1 MKRVWIFNIIVG
13 LFFSSYG
20 FSGEKRELS
29 FRVLQEG
36 TQLLFDSAK
45 KGLLE
50 GVQESVLSYAD
61 LRARDS
67 LGRTALHYA
76 AQSGNYLCTAFLL
89 GLGFEVDAVDNKG
102 ETALM
107 VAASS
112 GNIDCAKVLLDAR
125 ANVLAS
131 NLKGD
136 QVIHYAVNREGN
148 EDLLLLLMSRGAQ
161 VSHQDSKGMP
171 ALHRAVFFANVSM
184 VRFLLEELG
193 VHYNSIDREGHKA
206 CDLASNCS
214 SGLGFTMKSED
225 EKERAKAVEDLF
237 HQYTFFEI
245 GIKEEEASKKRAPK
259 LKARLPRREEVVKEV
274 RNLLEVTR
282 VLKQK
287 RIQQGLRRFQ
297 SCVMDYVSI
306 IRHRK
311 QSKVEQVKSVLLLK
325 YKKKESLEEIQKI
338 PKKKKKGLCN
348 SCILS

>member
-1 MKRVWIFNIIVG
+1 
-13 LFFSSYG
+13 
-20 FSGEKRELS
+20 
-29 FRVLQEG
+29 
-36 TQLLFDSAK
+36 
-45 KGLLE
+45 
-50 GVQESVLSYAD
+50 
-61 LRARDS
+61 
-67 LGRTALHYA
+67 
-76 AQSGNYLCTAFLL
+76 
-89 GLGFEVDAVDNKG
+89 
-102 ETALM
+102 
-107 VAASS
+107 
-112 GNIDCAKVLLDAR
+112 
-125 ANVLAS
+125 
-131 NLKGD
+131 
-136 QVIHYAVNREGN
+136 
-148 EDLLLLLMSRGAQ
+148 
-161 VSHQDSKGMP
+161 
-171 ALHRAVFFANVSM
+171 
-184 VRFLLEELG
+184 
-193 VHYNSIDREGHKA
+193 
-206 CDLASNCS
+206 
-214 SGLGFTMKSED
+214 MKSED